1 MRLGRVVAGS
11 GPNFKDPVLV
21 SPLQLKIEGTFDTH
35 GEVIGNVMIGYL
47 IVPDLI
53 DEALTEPIVGIVE
66 LLHADLTTT
75 TPDPA
80 KPDVKITSGDFVK
93 ADVSNAQYNLGV
105 NAKVR
110 VIGLSVAVKAGA
122 PPVGTGRQDAPAFET
137 FTWCVDRRVIAI

>member
-1 MRLGRVVAGS
+1 M

-21 SPLQLKIEGTFDTH
+21 SPLQLKIEGRFDTH

-47 IVPDLI
+47 IVPDGI
-53 DEALTEPIVGIVE
+53 GAALTAPIVGTVE
-66 LLHADLTTT
+66 LPHADLTTT

-80 KPDVKITSGDFVK
+80 NPDVKITSGEFVK
-93 ADVSNAQYNLGV
+93 ADVSNAQFNLVV

-122 PPVGTGRQDAPAFET
+122 PPVRTGQPQDAPAFET
-137 FTWCVDRRVIAI
+137 FTWCVDRIVIAP